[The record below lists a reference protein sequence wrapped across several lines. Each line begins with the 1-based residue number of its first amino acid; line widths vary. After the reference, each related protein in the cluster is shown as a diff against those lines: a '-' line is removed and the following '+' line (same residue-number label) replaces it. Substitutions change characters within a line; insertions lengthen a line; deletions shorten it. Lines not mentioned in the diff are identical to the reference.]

1 MVYKPY
7 LILFLILDWC
17 AKYYEH
23 SNFKGWEKVVGDTS
37 QLNLP
42 SAENNKISSIRVR
55 HGCTIKLF
63 NHHNYVE
70 LLDSLKNDKS
80 DLKTYNDK
88 VSSIS
93 CACQGMMEK
102 LYYHYGLKTLIEIC
116 F

>member
-88 VSSIS
+88 VSSFS

-102 LYYHYGLKTLIEIC
+102 LSG
-116 F
+116 